1 MLVSRYLAAHDWR
14 GQIKTFTEVY
24 RERRDAMLAALET
37 HLPPRL
43 HVERARTAASTSGST
58 VPEGVDTKAM
68 LPRAVTAR
76 VAYVSGTGFY
86 ADGFGSR
93 QLRLSYCYP
102 TPERIT
108 EGVRRL
114 AGVLEAELDV
124 MRHLRQPDA
133 GRGRDPARR
142 PRRRTPRARDD
153 CAR

>member
-1 MLVSRYLAAHDWR
+1 M
-14 GQIKTFTEVY
+14 
-24 RERRDAMLAALET
+24 
-37 HLPPRL
+37 
-43 HVERARTAASTSGST
+43 
-58 VPEGVDTKAM
+58 PEGVDTKAM

-76 VAYVSGTGFY
+76 VAYASGTGFY

-124 MRHLRQPDA
+124 VHTF
-133 GRGRDPARR
+133 GRGTCRDPAGATGPVAAHAVAVVSMFHVELV
-142 PRRRTPRARDD
+142 PRETSRG
-153 CAR
+153 